1 MPPQFHR
8 FVAGK
13 TVCRGSKRLHACAGK
28 SFDVPAQPAE
38 RFFANGR
45 RALAGTKP
53 DGQDWYLAAD
63 CVTFT
68 DGSSYC
74 DEGGKPR
81 YHKPAGE
88 NSNALEAAGLLR
100 LDVACACPQHVC
112 TCYWGLPE
120 SRWNRQPAT
129 PEHLEAQ
136 RREQQKR
143 QELQR
148 ELLEKARARQLLAFA
163 FGATS
168 LAAPH
173 RELVDDLLGAV
184 AAQRALPTLATVAQA
199 EATTVAQLQDEL
211 TLAAARWSLEDTQ
224 QRRDVLWKEMNHA
237 HE

>member
-1 MPPQFHR
+1 VPPQFHR

-28 SFDVPAQPAE
+28 SFAVPAQPAE

-53 DGQDWYLAAD
+53 SGQDWYLAAD

-74 DEGGKPR
+74 DEGMKPR
-81 YHKPAGE
+81 YHKPTGE

-100 LDVACACPQHVC
+100 LDVACACPQHAC
-112 TCYWGLPE
+112 TCYWGL
-120 SRWNRQPAT
+120 
-129 PEHLEAQ
+129 
-136 RREQQKR
+136 
-143 QELQR
+143 
-148 ELLEKARARQLLAFA
+148 F
-163 FGATS
+163 
-168 LAAPH
+168 
-173 RELVDDLLGAV
+173 GAV